1 MHRIILGALLV
12 LSGCATPQKETMSAG
27 EAFGAQPVKD
37 VGNPEGAGEEP
48 KFKSTGVKPPE
59 RWARQFTRPEQCEKA
74 ARAMQRDGGDR
85 AWNHLKAC
93 AARRGFAPLKEL
105 LEFWQ
110 EDLRTRPEA
119 TVMLADV
126 LAVRGGQLAS
136 DLPLV
141 QARRLPLFNLTTA
154 LVQPK
159 TYEGRYVVFIGKVE
173 SAREKKGKPELVVAE
188 MSLSVEEYDIS
199 GPTKYQSSA
208 RGSYNTS
215 RFGSGSGSYS
225 RTSGST
231 STKTANSFSE
241 TGQSVVVKLTKAD
254 PFLVAGQNFLFLARF
269 DGAKQTD
276 VTAEDGTVS
285 EEPSKIGLVS
295 VVSYHDLTSEYS
307 W

>member
-1 MHRIILGALLV
+1 MYRITLGAALL
-12 LSGCATPQKETMSAG
+12 LLGCATQQKETMSAG
-27 EAFGAQPVKD
+27 EAFGAQPVKETR
-37 VGNPEGAGEEP
+37 PEGPGEEP
-48 KFKSTGVKPPE
+48 KVKSTGNKPPE

-74 ARAMQRDGGDR
+74 ARAMQGDGGDR

-110 EDLRTRPEA
+110 EDLRTRPDA

-136 DLPLV
+136 DLPLI

-154 LVQPK
+154 LVQ
-159 TYEGRYVVFIGKVE
+159 VE

-188 MSLSVEEYDIS
+188 MGLSVEEYDIS
-199 GPTKYQSSA
+199 GPTKYQTSA
-208 RGSYNTS
+208 RASYNTS
-215 RFGSGSGSYS
+215 RYGSGSGSYS
-225 RTSGST
+225 RTSGVT
-231 STKTANSFSE
+231 NTKTQNTFSE

-276 VTAEDGTVS
+276 VTADDGTVS
-285 EEPSKIGLVS
+285 EEPSKVGLVS